1 MNAAAKVINQ
11 SNIFNGH
18 LADMQ
23 MSKSLYMMIV
33 LMVAVLVSAL
43 AVIYSTNSY
52 RVTLSLVQQE
62 EHQTHLLELQ
72 WGQLLLEQASL
83 ATPARVQELATN
95 QLNMT
100 LPTAK
105 NTLLLHPR

>member
-11 SNIFNGH
+11 SNIFNGQ

-33 LMVAVLVSAL
+33 LMIAVLVSAL

-52 RVTLSLVQQE
+52 RITLSQLQQE
-62 EHQTHLLELQ
+62 EQQTHLLDLQ
-72 WGQLLLEQASL
+72 WGQLLLEQSSL
-83 ATPARVQELATN
+83 ATPARVQDLATN
-95 QLNMT
+95 KLNMT
-100 LPTAK
+100 LPTVK
-105 NTLLLHPR
+105 NTFLLHRQ